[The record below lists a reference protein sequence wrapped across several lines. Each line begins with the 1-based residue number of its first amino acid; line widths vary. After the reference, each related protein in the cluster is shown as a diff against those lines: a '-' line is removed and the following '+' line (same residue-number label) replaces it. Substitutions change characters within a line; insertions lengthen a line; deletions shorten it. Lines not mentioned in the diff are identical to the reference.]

1 MKIIK
6 QEHIHRKM
14 KKNNSYILWIAA
26 FIITITAAIYQ
37 RSTGPTTPV
46 KGEVEV
52 GGQTIKY
59 KLIRT
64 YGGPDNAEISIQEP
78 TGKIAGIFKYKR
90 FKSHDEWTEVAM
102 VNMGGKMVAYVPHQ
116 PPAGKVEYYITLTDG
131 KNVVDL
137 TDHAVVMRFKGHV
150 PAGVLIPHII
160 FMFLAMFFATR
171 TGIEAIVK
179 GDSTF
184 SLTIF
189 TTVFLLIGGLILGP
203 IVQKYAFGAYWAGW
217 PLGTDLTDNKTAF
230 AFIFWIVAV
239 YQLWKNREK
248 RGWALIA
255 AIVLMLIY
263 LIPHSMMGSEI
274 DHTIQ
279 PPMGN

>member
-1 MKIIK
+1 M
-6 QEHIHRKM
+6 RN
-14 KKNNSYILWIAA
+14 KNTYILWIAA

-37 RSTGPTTPV
+37 RSTGPTTPI
-46 KGEVEV
+46 KGKVEI
-52 GGQTIKY
+52 GGQTVKF

-64 YGGPDNAEISIQEP
+64 YGGPDNAEISIVEP

-90 FKSHDEWTEVAM
+90 FKSHDDWTEVAM

-131 KNVVDL
+131 KSVVDL
-137 TDHAVVMRFKGHV
+137 TDQAVVMRFKGHV

-184 SLTIF
+184 SLSVF

-203 IVQKYAFGAYWAGW
+203 IVQKYAFGAYWTGW
-217 PLGTDLTDNKTAF
+217 PWGTDLTDNKTAF
-230 AFIFWIVAV
+230 AFLFWVIAV
-239 YQLWKNREK
+239 FQLWKNREK
-248 RGWALIA
+248 RGWALVA

-263 LIPHSMMGSEI
+263 LIPHSAMGSEI

-279 PPMGN
+279 PPLGN

>member
-1 MKIIK
+1 MKIKK
-6 QEHIHRKM
+6 QEHTYRKM
-14 KKNNSYILWIAA
+14 KNYNSHILWIAA
-26 FIITITAAIYQ
+26 FLITITAAIYQ
-37 RSTGPTTPV
+37 RSTGPTNPV
-46 KGEVEV
+46 KGKVEI

-64 YGGPDNAEISIQEP
+64 YGGPDNAVISIDEP
-78 TGKIAGIFKYKR
+78 TGKISGTFKFKR

-131 KNVVDL
+131 EKVVQI
-137 TDHAVVMRFKGHV
+137 TEEPVVMRFKGHV
-150 PAGVLIPHII
+150 PAGVLIPHIL

-179 GDSTF
+179 GNSTF
-184 SLTIF
+184 SLSIY

-203 IVQKYAFGAYWAGW
+203 IVQKYAFGAYWTGW
-217 PLGTDLTDNKTAF
+217 PFGTDLTDNKTLGAF
-230 AFIFWIVAV
+230 LFWVLAV
-239 YQLWKNREK
+239 YMLWKNREK
-248 RGWALIA
+248 RGWALLA
-255 AIVLMLIY
+255 AIILMLIY
-263 LIPHSMMGSEI
+263 LIPHSTMGSEI

-279 PPMGN
+279 PPLGN

>member
-1 MKIIK
+1 MKN
-6 QEHIHRKM
+6 
-14 KKNNSYILWIAA
+14 KNTYILWIAA

-37 RSTGPTTPV
+37 RGTGPTTPV
-46 KGEVEV
+46 KGKVEI

-64 YGGPDNAEISIQEP
+64 YGGPDNAEISIDET
-78 TGKIAGIFKYKR
+78 TGKITGNFKFKR

-116 PPAGKVEYYITLTDG
+116 PPAGKVEYYISLTDG

-179 GDSTF
+179 GNSTF
-184 SLTIF
+184 SLSIY
-189 TTVFLLIGGLILGP
+189 TTVFLLLGGLVLGP
-203 IVQKYAFGAYWAGW
+203 IVQKYAFGAYWTGW
-217 PLGTDLTDNKTAF
+217 PWGTDLTDNKTAL
-230 AFIFWIVAV
+230 AFLFWIVAV
-239 YQLWKNREK
+239 IQLWKNREK
-248 RGWALIA
+248 RGWALVA

-263 LIPHSMMGSEI
+263 LIPHSAMGSEI
-274 DHTIQ
+274 DHTLQ

>member
-1 MKIIK
+1 MKVKK
-6 QEHIHRKM
+6 QEHIYRKM
-14 KKNNSYILWIAA
+14 KNNNSLILWLAA
-26 FIITITAAIYQ
+26 LVITIAAAIYQ
-37 RSTGPTTPV
+37 RNTGPTTAIEG
-46 KGEVEV
+46 KVEF
-52 GGQTIKY
+52 GAQTVKY

-64 YGGPDNAEISIQEP
+64 YGGPDNAEISIVEP
-78 TGKIAGIFKYKR
+78 TGKITGVFKYKR

-116 PPAGKVEYYITLTDG
+116 PPAGKVEYFVTLTDG
-131 KNVVDL
+131 ENVVQL
-137 TDHAVVMRFKGHV
+137 TETPVVMRFKGHV

-160 FMFLAMFFATR
+160 FMFLAMLYATR

-179 GDSTF
+179 GDKTF
-184 SLTIF
+184 SLSIY

-203 IVQKYAFGAYWAGW
+203 IVQKYAFGAYWTGF

-230 AFIFWIVAV
+230 ALVVWVLAV
-239 YQLWKNREK
+239 YKLWKNREK
-248 RGWALIA
+248 RGWALVA

-263 LIPHSMMGSEI
+263 LVPHSMMGSEI

-279 PPMGN
+279 P